1 VYPNPSPDGR
11 INVAF
16 GNVNSLRDVQII
28 DISGQLIQQWLSV
41 NNTNQQINNLRR
53 GNYIVRVIDRQTGT
67 VSSEKIIVQ

>member
-1 VYPNPSPDGR
+1 
-11 INVAF
+11 VAF